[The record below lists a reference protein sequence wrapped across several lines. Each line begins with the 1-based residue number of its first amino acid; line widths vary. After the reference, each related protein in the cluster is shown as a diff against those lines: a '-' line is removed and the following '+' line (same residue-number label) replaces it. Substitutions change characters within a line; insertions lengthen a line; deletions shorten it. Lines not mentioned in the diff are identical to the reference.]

1 MNISSKLSVEE
12 MEAQLSK
19 AIQAEEPVI
28 ITTYIFPHE
37 MDLYIEKLLAQFFK
51 QIQKE
56 RITDYIVYGVREL
69 IGNAKKANTKRI
81 FFAEK
86 GLDINNEE
94 DYVIGMAKFKEETFE
109 NINHYLQL
117 QKEKGLYIKLII
129 QMKKGLIDIEV
140 RNNVKITETELRRIE
155 EKFLLAKKFNTLN
168 EVITQVM
175 DTTEGSGLGLII
187 LILMMRKMG
196 IGRENLNIN
205 NEEQE
210 TAVKITLPLEAL
222 SPEEAEEIEDIEEI
236 EEVEEI

>member
-12 MEAQLSK
+12 IEAQLSK
-19 AIQAEEPVI
+19 AIQAEEPII
-28 ITTYIFPHE
+28 ITTYTFPHE
-37 MDLYIEKLLAQFFK
+37 MDLYIGKLLSIFFN

-56 RITDYIVYGVREL
+56 QITDYIVYGVREL

-94 DYVIGMAKFKEETFE
+94 DYVIGMSRFKEETFK
-109 NINHYLQL
+109 NLNHYLQL
-117 QKEKGLYIKLII
+117 QKEKGLYIKLMI
-129 QMKKGLIDIEV
+129 QMKEELLNIEV
-140 RNNVKITETELRRIE
+140 RNNVKITEAELRRIE
-155 EKFLLAKKFNTLN
+155 EKFLLAKKFNSMD

-196 IGRENLNIN
+196 IDKENLRIN
-205 NEEQE
+205 NGEQE
-210 TAVKITLPLEAL
+210 TVVKIALPLEAI
-222 SPEEAEEIEDIEEI
+222 SPEEIEEVEDIEEI